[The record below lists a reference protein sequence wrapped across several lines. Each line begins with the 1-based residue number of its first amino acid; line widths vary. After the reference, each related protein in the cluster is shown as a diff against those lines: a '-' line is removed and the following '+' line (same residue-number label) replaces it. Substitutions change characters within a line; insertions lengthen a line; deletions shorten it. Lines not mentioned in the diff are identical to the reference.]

1 MNKKIAIGFASV
13 LIAAAIVGSYFYP
26 ASSTRVITNYLAGS
40 AAGSTFSTRKVAEQ
54 VVTTSTSTVYSILNT
69 DTATRTITSMNVFL
83 TNGNSTT
90 SNYLIQCATST
101 SASSIV
107 GNTNYIANFTIS
119 GSGPSSI
126 YGTTTTAG
134 EVYISSSSP
143 GITGTSTQGT
153 PTGSFAST
161 TQFARVWAPNTY
173 LNCSS
178 LGSTGNLIDSNV
190 QGYIAFPYDGN

>member
-1 MNKKIAIGFASV
+1 MNKIAIGFASV
-13 LIAAAIVGSYFYP
+13 LIAAAIVGSYFFP
-26 ASSTRVITNYLAGS
+26 VNTSKVITEYLTGS
-40 AAGSTFSTRKVAEQ
+40 TAGSTFNTRKIAEQ
-54 VVTTSTSTVYSILNT
+54 IVNPSTTTLYSILNT
-69 DTATRTITSMNVFL
+69 DNATRTITSMNVFL

-107 GNTNYIANFTIS
+107 GNTNYIGNFTIS

-126 YGTTTTAG
+126 YGTTTNAG

-153 PTGSFAST
+153 PTGSMSST
-161 TQFARVWAPNTY
+161 TQYARVWAPNTY

-178 LGSTGNLIDSNV
+178 VGSTGNLLDSNV
-190 QGYIAFPYDGN
+190 QGYIGFPYDSN